1 MSKRHCRKARTHSSS
16 QPPSRRVEEKQRARE
31 QRERQQIAIWS
42 TGIAAILWGG
52 GFAYGVVTMR
62 QTGHVRLSLQFLLF
76 LVVVSLGAAWAVW
89 DWFRHR

>member
-1 MSKRHCRKARTHSSS
+1 MPKRRHRKSRTPSGS
-16 QPPSRRVEEKQRARE
+16 SRRSEKKRLARE